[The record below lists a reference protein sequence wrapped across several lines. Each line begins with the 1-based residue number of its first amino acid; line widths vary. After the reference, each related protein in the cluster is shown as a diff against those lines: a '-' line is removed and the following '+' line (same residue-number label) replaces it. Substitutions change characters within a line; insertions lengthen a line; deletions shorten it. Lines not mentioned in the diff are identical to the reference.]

1 MGWLETHRAVVHPW
15 MCDQFG
21 HLNVRFYAHLFDD
34 AGFALWTLIGVG
46 RPAFERA
53 GVHTVVARTE
63 TDFRRELPPGRL
75 VVVRS
80 RFVKVGTKSVTY
92 EQQLLDADT
101 QEVHAEQRAVEV
113 FFDPKTRGGCEI
125 PDAFREA
132 LTPHLAT
139 A

>member
-1 MGWLETHRAVVHPW
+1 MAWLETHRAVVHPW

-34 AGFALWTLIGVG
+34 AGFALWTMIGVG
-46 RPAFERA
+46 RPVFEQA

-63 TDFRRELPPGRL
+63 TDFRRELPPGHL
-75 VVVRS
+75 VVIRS
-80 RFVKVGTKSVTY
+80 RFTRFGNKSVTY

-101 QEVHAEQRAVEV
+101 QHVHAEQRVVEV
-113 FFDPKTRGGCEI
+113 FFDPETRRSCEI
-125 PDAFREA
+125 PDRIREI
-132 LTPHLAT
+132 LGPHVAD